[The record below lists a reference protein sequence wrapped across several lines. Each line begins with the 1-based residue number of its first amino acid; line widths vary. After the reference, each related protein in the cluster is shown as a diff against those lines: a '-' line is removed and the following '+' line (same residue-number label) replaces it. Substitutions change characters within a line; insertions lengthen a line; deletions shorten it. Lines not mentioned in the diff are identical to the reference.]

1 MPRNA
6 SPTTL
11 TLNQIGA
18 FCSEWTESTLQ
29 EACQLVTDGTHDSP
43 KEASKGFPLVT
54 GKCIK
59 GGRLSVDAAYLISEA
74 DHKKVISRSRA
85 IKGDLLFANIGNSA
99 GEVCLINEKVD
110 ISIKNLALFR
120 PSKKLDGIFLLAYLR
135 SRRVQDYIRNTII
148 GSAQPFIG
156 LGTLRGFP
164 VPLPPITEQ
173 RAIAHILG
181 TLDDKI
187 ELNRKT
193 NETLEAM
200 AKTLFKSWFV
210 DFDPVRAKAE
220 GRPTGLP
227 AEISDLFPD
236 SFEDSELG
244 EIPKGWQVKTFEQ
257 VCKSIYSGGTPLT
270 TEPNYWDGDLP
281 WFSSGETRAPFV
293 NRTEK
298 TITSLGVKESSTR
311 LASKCST
318 VIASAGQGH
327 TRGQVSMLLL
337 DSYVNQS
344 VVVLEASKEISSEYF
359 IFFDASRR
367 YDEFRR
373 VSDSSSSR
381 GSLTTKILA
390 SLLTVD
396 PPQEIHNLFRRMVET
411 DIGKIGSN
419 LDQTGVLTQA
429 RDALLPKLISG
440 EIRIPDAEK
449 MLEEVGV

>member
-18 FCSEWTESTLQ
+18 FCSEWSESTLQ

-43 KEASKGFPLVT
+43 KEVSKGFPLVT

-59 GGRLSVDAAYLISEA
+59 GGRLSIDAAYLISEA

-99 GEVCLINEKVD
+99 GEVCLINEEVD

-120 PSKKLDGIFLLAYLR
+120 PSKQLDGVFLLAYLR
-135 SRRVQDYIRNTII
+135 SRRVQNYIRNTIL
-148 GSAQPFIG
+148 GSAQPFMG

-200 AKTLFKSWFV
+200 AKALFKSWFM
-210 DFDPVRAKAE
+210 DFDSVRAKAE
-220 GRPTGLP
+220 GRSTGLP

-236 SFEDSELG
+236 SLEDSELG
-244 EIPKGWQVKTFEQ
+244 EIPSGWQCVTFDSFTTAKRGR
-257 VCKSIYSGGTPLT
+257 VITKKDTIKGSIPVVAGGMEPAYYHNQSNVDAPVVTISASGANAGFVNLYFQSIWASDCSYISQT
-270 TEPNYWDGDLP
+270 
-281 WFSSGETRAPFV
+281 ETRFPFTCYLFLV
-293 NRTEK
+293 SSQSRIYDAQHGGVLARALHEAGDHAAGAELDEK
-298 TITSLGVKESSTR
+298 FHLLHIHEEFDR
-311 LASKCST
+311 LRPEPEPERS
-318 VIASAGQGH
+318 
-327 TRGQVSMLLL
+327 
-337 DSYVNQS
+337 
-344 VVVLEASKEISSEYF
+344 EIS
-359 IFFDASRR
+359 
-367 YDEFRR
+367 
-373 VSDSSSSR
+373 
-381 GSLTTKILA
+381 
-390 SLLTVD
+390 
-396 PPQEIHNLFRRMVET
+396 
-411 DIGKIGSN
+411 
-419 LDQTGVLTQA
+419 
-429 RDALLPKLISG
+429 
-440 EIRIPDAEK
+440 
-449 MLEEVGV
+449 

>member
-193 NETLEAM
+193 NETLEVM
-200 AKTLFKSWFV
+200 AKALFKSWFV

-227 AEISDLFPD
+227 VEISDLFPD

-244 EIPKGWQVKTFEQ
+244 EIPSGWETGRLEEILEIDPPRQLRRGSISPYLEMKGVPT
-257 VCKSIYSGGTPLT
+257 SGHSAVDVIGR
-270 TEPNYWDGDLP
+270 E
-281 WFSSGETRAPFV
+281 FSSGSKFRNGDTLLARITPCLENGKTAFVDFLKDGETGWGSTEFIVMCGRREEVNPFAYYLARSEAFRNKAIQNMV
-293 NRTEK
+293 GSSGRQRVPSDAVSGFTLPLPPEE
-298 TITSLGVKESSTR
+298 ILVKFGL
-311 LASKCST
+311 LANDLMRG
-318 VIASAGQGH
+318 ISANA
-327 TRGQVSMLLL
+327 
-337 DSYVNQS
+337 DQS
-344 VVVLEASKEISSEYF
+344 VILSKI
-359 IFFDASRR
+359 
-367 YDEFRR
+367 
-373 VSDSSSSR
+373 
-381 GSLTTKILA
+381 
-390 SLLTVD
+390 
-396 PPQEIHNLFRRMVET
+396 
-411 DIGKIGSN
+411 
-419 LDQTGVLTQA
+419 